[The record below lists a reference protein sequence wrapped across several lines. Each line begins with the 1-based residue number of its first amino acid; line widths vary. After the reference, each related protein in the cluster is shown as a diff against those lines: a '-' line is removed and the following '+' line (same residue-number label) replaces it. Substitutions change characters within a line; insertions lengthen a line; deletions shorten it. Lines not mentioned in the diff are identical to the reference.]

1 MEQFSDQIKMI
12 AKRIEKI
19 KANIS
24 TEESTKTSL
33 ILPFFQALGY
43 DIFDPSEFTPEF
55 IADVGIKKG
64 EKVDYAIM
72 NDGHPVILI
81 EAKSVS
87 EKLSKHD
94 SQLFRYFG
102 TTAAK
107 FAILTNG
114 LIYRFYT
121 DLEEQN
127 KMDSAPFFE
136 INLEDLKETHIIE
149 LAKFRKDSFD
159 LEKIFTTASDLK
171 YLNKVKSFLYEQ
183 WENPTE
189 NFIKYIV
196 GEVYDG
202 MKTRNTLEKFDPI
215 IKKSFSQFINE
226 QVNEKLS
233 KALKSTTTP
242 ADQASQEAA
251 ATSAPDHEPID
262 LPTEP
267 LIITTEDE
275 IQGYTVIKVI
285 ASEII
290 DADRVFY
297 RDNQSYF
304 NVLLDDNIRK
314 WIVRLDLDRSKKT
327 IIFNDDDKSKVQI
340 ERVTDVLQYKDRI
353 LAVIEKF
360 NS

>member
-1 MEQFSDQIKMI
+1 MDQFFEQIKMI
-12 AKRIEKI
+12 SKRIEKI
-19 KANIS
+19 KANIT
-24 TEESTKTSL
+24 TEEATKTSL

-64 EKVDYAIM
+64 EKVDYAVM
-72 NDGHPVILI
+72 NERQPVILI

-87 EKLSKHD
+87 EKLLKHD

-102 TTAAK
+102 TTTAK

-114 LIYRFYT
+114 LVYRFYT

-136 INLEDLKETHIIE
+136 INMEDLKETHLHE

-171 YLNKVKSFLYEQ
+171 YLNKVKAFLQNQ
-183 WENPTE
+183 WETPTDE
-189 NFIKYIV
+189 FIKFIV

-202 MKTRNTLEKFDPI
+202 VKTKSTLEKFEPI
-215 IKKSFSQFINE
+215 IKKSFNQFINE

-233 KALKSTTTP
+233 KALKST
-242 ADQASQEAA
+242 ANSDQGLSEV
-251 ATSAPDHEPID
+251 PIHEIVENEPID
-262 LPTEP
+262 QPAEP
-267 LIITTEDE
+267 LIITTEEE
-275 IQGYTVIKVI
+275 IQGYTVVKVI
-285 ASEII
+285 ASDVI

-304 NVLLDDNIRK
+304 NVLIDDNIRK
-314 WIVRLDLDRSKKT
+314 WIVRLDLDRAKKT
-327 IIFNDDDKSKVQI
+327 IIFNDEDKTKVQI
-340 ERVTDVLQYKDRI
+340 DKVTDVLKFKDRI
-353 LAVIEKF
+353 TSVIHKF
-360 NS
+360 EV

>member
-1 MEQFSDQIKMI
+1 MEQFADQIKII

-19 KANIS
+19 KGNIS

-72 NDGHPVILI
+72 NDGQPVILI
-81 EAKSVS
+81 EAKSVA

-136 INLEDLKETHIIE
+136 INLEDLKEPHIVE

-189 NFIKYIV
+189 DFIKYIV
-196 GEVYDG
+196 GAIYDG
-202 MKTRNTLEKFDPI
+202 MKTKNTLEKFEPI

-233 KALKSTTTP
+233 KALKSTTAT
-242 ADQASQEAA
+242 DQASQEAA
-251 ATSAPDHEPID
+251 VTALPDHSPID
-262 LPTEP
+262 TPTEP

-275 IQGYTVIKVI
+275 IQGYTVVKVI
-285 ASEII
+285 ASEVI

-314 WIVRLDLDRSKKT
+314 WIVRLELDRAKKT
-327 IIFNDDDKSKVQI
+327 ISFNDEDKAKVQI
-340 ERVTDVLQYKDRI
+340 EKVTDVLKYRDRI
-353 LAVIEKF
+353 LNVIQKF
-360 NS
+360 EG

>member
-12 AKRIEKI
+12 SKRIEKI
-19 KANIS
+19 KGNIS

-72 NDGHPVILI
+72 NEGQPVILI

-189 NFIKYIV
+189 DFIKYIV

-242 ADQASQEAA
+242 ADQVSQEAA
-251 ATSAPDHEPID
+251 ATSLPEHEPID

-314 WIVRLDLDRSKKT
+314 WIVRLDLDRAKKT

-340 ERVTDVLQYKDRI
+340 DRVTDVLQYKDRI

-360 NS
+360 NN